1 MWKEISYLPILESDK
16 TEVIDLDNL
25 QPLTGGVEQQ
35 LDAVVAELDGEIVGQ
50 GLLITVRNL
59 HSYC

>member
-1 MWKEISYLPILESDK
+1 MSRGILMEDHQKFLNSHS
-16 TEVIDLDNL
+16 IDNL